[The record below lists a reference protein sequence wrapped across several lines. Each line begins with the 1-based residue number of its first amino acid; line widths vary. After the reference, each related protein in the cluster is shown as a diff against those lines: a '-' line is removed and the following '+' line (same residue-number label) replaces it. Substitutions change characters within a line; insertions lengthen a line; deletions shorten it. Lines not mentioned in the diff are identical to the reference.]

1 MCVYIFRRICSRFS
15 LFLIIRI
22 ALFYFIFKN
31 IIHFATSVF
40 HPESFRLAT
49 GLSDGKDAR
58 RSWESVE
65 RLAFKYMEKCKVES
79 STDSDSDT
87 SPEGCASS
95 TSESGAAKKGPVSR
109 SSLPSLDPYDGC
121 SEDSSDLS
129 DCSLRSRQPVSSNP
143 PRGVPSTEQESF
155 PKDPGKCGA
164 ACVKLHAAGSKAS
177 PPADVHMR
185 SSSDSETTASRS
197 LKREPLWQRAV
208 DSGILTE
215 SPLSTPGQCAYVSRT
230 LARLPESPT
239 YRARHSPPALD
250 TMPKRKLGFPG
261 PDTAERV
268 HKKKQRV
275 VTLED
280 TE

>member
-1 MCVYIFRRICSRFS
+1 MCCCVCVVWCSAQVIEVGDV
-15 LFLIIRI
+15 LLC
-22 ALFYFIFKN
+22 LCGM
-31 IIHFATSVF
+31 VF
-40 HPESFRLAT
+40 CSSHR
-49 GLSDGKDAR
+49 GLSDGKDAQ

-109 SSLPSLDPYDGC
+109 YSLPSLDPYDGC

-129 DCSLRSRQPVSSNP
+129 DCSLRSRQPITSNP
-143 PRGVPSTEQESF
+143 PRGVPSTEKESF

-177 PPADVHMR
+177 PPTDVHMR

-215 SPLSTPGQCAYVSRT
+215 SPGQCAYVSRT

-239 YRARHSPPALD
+239 YRARHSPPAPD
-250 TMPKRKLGFPG
+250 SMPKRKLGFPG